1 MDRNVRFQGY
11 IYNIPMLGMEGV
23 DVRFLL
29 KSESQKKASWG
40 NRDYLRLLAFY
51 SHSRKF
57 ECIAFS
63 HSIASTLSIPTFVY
77 TEF

>member
-1 MDRNVRFQGY
+1 MF
-11 IYNIPMLGMEGV
+11 GMEGV
-23 DVRFLL
+23 VRFLL
-29 KSESQKKASWG
+29 KSESQQKASWG
-40 NRDYLRLLAFY
+40 NRDYLRLLASH

-63 HSIASTLSIPTFVY
+63 YSIASTLSILTFVY